1 MIMVFQISHNRA
13 AKQFEAKSRI
23 FQNLSRTLHQ
33 CVVPLL
39 EPGILSTQIWQ
50 LYPKHLSQ
58 SFSSSNYV

>member
-33 CVVPLL
+33 CFVPPL
-39 EPGILSTQIWQ
+39 EPGIFIYSDLAIVS
-50 LYPKHLSQ
+50 
-58 SFSSSNYV
+58 